1 MIPLYNEQDNISIL
15 CERLKNV
22 LNDISENW
30 EIILIDDG
38 STDNTRSVASKII
51 KENKKIKGVFL
62 RRNYGQTSA
71 MMAGFQYSSGDI
83 IISMDGDLQND
94 PKDIPHLI
102 KKLDEGYDVVSGW
115 RKDRKDDKWLRVV
128 PSRIANNLVSWL
140 SGVRLHDHGC
150 SLKAYRREIIQNI
163 RLYGEMHRFIPVFAF
178 WEGARV
184 TEIVVNHS
192 SRYSGTS
199 KYGLSRIPKVLLDL
213 IFLKLM
219 GNYGTRPV
227 HVFGGFGLLNILA
240 SLTSGSYAIFFK
252 IFDDRSHMLTLLPLL
267 ASITMLVGI
276 LSILMGFVSELIV
289 RTYYESQ
296 QKEIYSIKELI
307 NIERPH

>member
-1 MIPLYNEQDNISIL
+1 
-15 CERLKNV
+15 
-22 LNDISENW
+22 
-30 EIILIDDG
+30 
-38 STDNTRSVASKII
+38 
-51 KENKKIKGVFL
+51 
-62 RRNYGQTSA
+62 
-71 MMAGFQYSSGDI
+71 
-83 IISMDGDLQND
+83 
-94 PKDIPHLI
+94 
-102 KKLDEGYDVVSGW
+102 
-115 RKDRKDDKWLRVV
+115 
-128 PSRIANNLVSWL
+128 
-140 SGVRLHDHGC
+140 
-150 SLKAYRREIIQNI
+150 
-163 RLYGEMHRFIPVFAF
+163 MHRFIPVFAF
-178 WEGARV
+178 WEGANV

-192 SRYSGTS
+192 YRYSGVS
-199 KYGLSRIPKVLLDL
+199 KYGLSRVPKVLLDL

-240 SLTSGSYAIFFK
+240 SLASGSYAIFLK
-252 IFDDRSHMLTLLPLL
+252 VFDDRSLILTPLPLL